1 MSATVPDDVHGKTSK
16 TILQNYF
23 RSNEKG
29 IRMNKLLLK
38 NVALALAAL
47 VAATPA
53 QAACRFTSTITV
65 PPNPATEKT
74 SKHAYGLKDGSRMFL
89 GQFFIDADGAPRA
102 YHADDA
108 VAMDNLINAGE
119 PGNWWALATD
129 AKDCG
134 RTGKPIVQSTDDP
147 APGYYVVMTSMSD
160 PAIED
165 CRRQGKYVDP
175 EKIPYVALSQKI
187 RPFDYENNEGAL
199 ALIVNLR
206 TGKRAFAVFADQAPD
221 YGFGEGSMVLGKALG
236 LDPDPKSGGTDAREN
251 MFVIFP
257 DELGFTRDV
266 GKITGAAQAAFQ
278 KWGGNTKLEDCLK
291 LLKKSRK

>member
-1 MSATVPDDVHGKTSK
+1 
-16 TILQNYF
+16 
-23 RSNEKG
+23 
-29 IRMNKLLLK
+29 MNKLLLQ
-38 NVALALAAL
+38 NVALVFAAL
-47 VAATPA
+47 LTSAPT

-65 PPNPATEKT
+65 PPNPVTER
-74 SKHAYGLKDGSRMFL
+74 SAKHAYGLKDGSRMFL

-108 VAMDNLINAGE
+108 VAMDNLLNAGE

-134 RTGKPIVQSTDDP
+134 PTGQPIVQSKDDP

-160 PAIED
+160 PVIED

-187 RPFDYENNEGAL
+187 RPFNYGSNEGAL
-199 ALIVNLR
+199 ALVVNLR

-221 YGFGEGSMVLGKALG
+221 YGFGEGSLLLGKTLG
-236 LDPDPKSGGTDAREN
+236 LDPDPKIGGTNVREN
-251 MFVIFP
+251 VFVVFP

-266 GKITGAAQAAFQ
+266 EKIKTTARSAFH
-278 KWGGNTKLEDCLK
+278 KWGGEAKLGDCMK
-291 LLKKSRK
+291 LLKTSRK